1 LCGVYSR
8 AASIRGNTVCQ
19 KEESFLQPSPDA
31 TVLFVPFRCTHP
43 VPTPP
48 IVPFLLKQNL
58 SPKDIGRRDTEA
70 ERLIG
75 TMGPKGLT

>member
-1 LCGVYSR
+1 MCEVR
-8 AASIRGNTVCQ
+8 
-19 KEESFLQPSPDA
+19 SFETCNLTP
-31 TVLFVPFRCTHP
+31 VLPFP
-43 VPTPP
+43 
-48 IVPFLLKQNL
+48 LKQNL